1 MLQNI
6 KLWNRWCINTYLSLK
21 RGWKLL
27 VVFHFSVVSQTAH
40 RRILTKSVSS
50 TDCKKNSVFI
60 FQDGIW
66 QTADE
71 PVNVVSLKEYK
82 KPTLPLLLVKH
93 YFHMHYFFFKYWP
106 TLRPNHRTENALSK
120 VILKSL
126 YYFIIALKLT
136 STLSV
141 NDQLQYWGNF
151 VKILVNL
158 SRSQNSNQ

>member
-1 MLQNI
+1 MVY
-6 KLWNRWCINTYLSLK
+6 KYLPFLK
-21 RGWKLL
+21 TWLKTTGG
-27 VVFHFSVVSQTAH
+27 FSFLCSQTAH